1 MDLNLRRRVALARD
15 EKIIYFAK
23 NLVCNGTNF
32 FDTGFAPYTAE
43 NKNKDFKITMRL
55 SSFDSTTENQG
66 VVLGCKYE
74 GTISGQ
80 QWPGLYFRRYQTS
93 TSFDIGG
100 SSYYRPTFAQ
110 AIGKDIRIWRKNGV
124 YKCLIEGLTEQTL
137 AVRVAEFNQNIVI
150 GAGVQTNGTKFRFA
164 KCVIDYIRIE
174 YI

>member
-23 NLVCNGTNF
+23 NLVCDGTNF

-43 NKNKDFKITMRL
+43 NKNKNFKITIKI
-55 SSFDSTTENQG
+55 SSFDSSSENQA

-80 QWPGLYFRRYQTS
+80 QWPGFYVRRYNQIA
-93 TSFDIGG
+93 SFDIGG
-100 SSYYRPTFAQ
+100 YNYYRPNFSDVLNKEMV
-110 AIGKDIRIWRKNGV
+110 ISRINGV
-124 YKCLIEGLTEQTL
+124 YKCQVEGKSEQTL
-137 AVRVAEFNQNIVI
+137 SVRVAEFNQNIVI

-164 KCVIDYIRIE
+164 KCVIDYIQIE
-174 YI
+174 YL